1 MSIISS
7 FNILLVLMILAQT
20 SQTYNNREMA
30 GLYVGK
36 TLWYQTSTE
45 LVLYPNGD
53 YLFRKDNITSEG
65 KWKVENQG
73 VILTPFNGEKI
84 RIHQFEYESISF
96 EIITRKKMHCSWEN
110 VHIPRKNPDNA
121 VFIIL
126 MPEYLI
132 KKD

>member
-96 EIITRKKMHCSWEN
+96 EIITRKKCIAHGKMCIYQE
-110 VHIPRKNPDNA
+110 K
-121 VFIIL
+121 IL
-126 MPEYLI
+126 TMQFLLYSCQSI
-132 KKD
+132 

>member
-1 MSIISS
+1 
-7 FNILLVLMILAQT
+7 MILTQT

-53 YLFRKDNITSEG
+53 YLFRKDNIISEG

-73 VILTPFNGEKI
+73 VILTSFNGEKI
-84 RIHQFEYESISF
+84 RIHQIQYE
-96 EIITRKKMHCSWEN
+96 
-110 VHIPRKNPDNA
+110 
-121 VFIIL
+121 
-126 MPEYLI
+126 
-132 KKD
+132 